1 MKYELLSGI
10 IKAKKDTVFFI
21 ACIGVYVLLSS
32 ILYYAAPQIS
42 SHLDI
47 DSLWY
52 DKYALHFFQSGSIT
66 APHSPTAAPEH
77 TIGYPL
83 IMSLIYSVFGYTFTP
98 IILIQIVCMIIL
110 MWALFNMTYRLFG
123 PLSARIVAVL
133 SIFNVG
139 VLVYPQFVLT
149 ETIVTCLIVLFLER
163 FTQFWQT
170 GSRIALTVGAAF
182 LGASLIVKPVAL
194 YFIPVAACFV
204 PLYVPGTRK
213 KLMTVLLF
221 LTIALTPL
229 VGYMTRNKVLYN
241 HFHFAPVISINL
253 YEWYL
258 VKVIAAVHNIT
269 PSEAERMIPPFQANN
284 GLDEHGWEPA
294 KKLLLRYLAHHP
306 FTCISV
312 WMKNVMKTA
321 LGLFSTHLKLL
332 LNPMLRGG
340 DITFFSGTGSWWDKI
355 VTYVSSGAPNRLVVV
370 IAAAEGIWSILR
382 WMLIM
387 SASML
392 LWLRKRYA
400 LLAFFMLFV
409 VYNLMITG
417 HDGCGRYRFTIE
429 PELIMLT
436 AFSLAAWWDI
446 LMQRRVREVGVSTYN
461 HYAPMPVVSYQ
472 SKSRER

>member
-1 MKYELLSGI
+1 MKYALLNRDI
-10 IKAKKDTVFFI
+10 RAKKDTIFFMV
-21 ACIGVYVLLSS
+21 CIGVYVLLSS
-32 ILYYAAPQIS
+32 VLYYAVPHIS

-52 DKYALHFFQSGSIT
+52 DKYAVHFFQTGSIT
-66 APHSPTAAPEH
+66 APHGPTAAPEH

-83 IMSLIYSVFGYTFTP
+83 IMSLIYKVFGYTFTP

-133 SIFNVG
+133 SILNVG

-163 FTQFWQT
+163 FTKFWQT
-170 GSRIALTVGAAF
+170 ASRTVLVVSATF

-194 YFIPVAACFV
+194 YFIPVVACFV
-204 PLYVPGTRK
+204 PLYVSGMRK
-213 KLMTVLLF
+213 KFMAILLF
-221 LTIALTPL
+221 LTIALAPL

-241 HFHFAPVISINL
+241 HFHFAPVVSINL

-258 VKVIAAVHNIT
+258 VKVIAAVHDIT
-269 PSEAERMIPPFQANN
+269 PSEAERMIPPFEAHN
-284 GLDEHGWEPA
+284 GLDENGWEPA
-294 KKLLLRYLAHHP
+294 KKLLLWYLAHHP
-306 FTCISV
+306 YTCISV

-340 DITFFSGTGSWWDKI
+340 DITFFSGTGSWWNKI
-355 VTYVSSGAPNRLVVV
+355 VTYVSSGAPNRLVVA
-370 IAAAEGIWSILR
+370 IAAAESMWSILR
-382 WMLIM
+382 WLLIV
-387 SASML
+387 SAGML
-392 LWLRKRYA
+392 LWVRKRYA
-400 LLAFFMLFV
+400 ILAFFMLFV
-409 VYNLMITG
+409 AYNLMITG
-417 HDGCGRYRFTIE
+417 HDGCGRYRFIIE
-429 PELIMLT
+429 PQLIMLT
-436 AFSLAAWWDI
+436 AFALAAWWDI
-446 LMQRRVREVGVSTYN
+446 LMQRRVRELGVSVYN
-461 HYAPMPVVSYQ
+461 NYAPIPVVSYQ